1 MMITSINCDDPTHD
15 RMAVQGRRTICLSE
29 SSRAGG
35 EPLYQVILITLS
47 IMIVMIIMI
56 RHWHWHFTTYQV
68 ISDTDFVKKHSS
80 KNLLIE
86 TNIEFL
92 NHLDVNLAT
101 FISYKFD

>member
-1 MMITSINCDDPTHD
+1 MMITRINCDDPTHD

-35 EPLYQVILITLS
+35 EPLYQVTLIIL
-47 IMIVMIIMI
+47 IIMI
-56 RHWHWHFTTYQV
+56 RHWHWHFTTYHV
-68 ISDTDFVKKHSS
+68 ISGTDFVKKHSL
-80 KNLLIE
+80 KNLQIE

>member
-1 MMITSINCDDPTHD
+1 
-15 RMAVQGRRTICLSE
+15 
-29 SSRAGG
+29 
-35 EPLYQVILITLS
+35 
-47 IMIVMIIMI
+47 MIVMIILI